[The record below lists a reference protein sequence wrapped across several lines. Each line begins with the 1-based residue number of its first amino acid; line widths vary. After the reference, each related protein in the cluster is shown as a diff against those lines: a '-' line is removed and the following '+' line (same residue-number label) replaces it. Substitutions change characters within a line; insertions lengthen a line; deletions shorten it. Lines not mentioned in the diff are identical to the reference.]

1 MRKNTALAGL
11 KKIEEKGLEQLS
23 NEQLQQ
29 QVLIEQL
36 KYTKEMANNQNKPV
50 FVVYLLLAFFLG
62 GIGAHNFYEGKKAT
76 GLLKLATFWT
86 GIPAVIAIFNII
98 GACMRRDD
106 FK

>member
-11 KKIEEKGLEQLS
+11 KKIEEKQLTQLS
-23 NEQLQQ
+23 NDELQQ

-36 KYTKEMANNQNKPV
+36 KYTKEMANNNNKPN

-62 GIGAHNFYEGKKAT
+62 GIGAHNFYEGKTAT
-76 GLLKLATFWT
+76 GMLKLATFWT